1 MRTPDAMRKPRARP
15 VAEGG
20 GREPRLA
27 APIQSNGTIHVS
39 WGINVDK
46 DVSTKDS
53 WEWETGEAEKR
64 RKYLIDEN
72 VVPVN
77 LEDWSV

>member
-1 MRTPDAMRKPRARP
+1 M
-15 VAEGG
+15 AEGG

-27 APIQSNGTIHVS
+27 APIQSNTNGAIHVS
-39 WGINVDK
+39 WGINVDPNHHK

-77 LEDWSV
+77 LEDW